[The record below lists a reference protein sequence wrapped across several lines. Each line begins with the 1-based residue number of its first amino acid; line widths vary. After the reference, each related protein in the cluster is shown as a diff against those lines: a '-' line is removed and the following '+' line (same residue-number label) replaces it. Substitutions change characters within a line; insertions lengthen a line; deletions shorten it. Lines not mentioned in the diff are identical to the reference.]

1 MALSQEVKAKVLVLA
16 KENKSLRQI
25 AASLGI
31 GKSTVSA
38 ILKNAKT
45 IEDNSNNDANNNN
58 DEKNSTTIEEKMDA
72 ADYLDS
78 LVPDSKNPVVAA
90 GLPDSV
96 LEAFMVDKPKKRAS
110 KKNVMSF
117 NLLEDV
123 KEEKK
128 EDKGTLISKLTM
140 NVQNFEVVLKDLI
153 KGDPET
159 FLKSLHSKSVS
170 ELESTLKMF
179 EHTRS
184 SNNMANQLKYGVFAT
199 ANAIEGLTK
208 RVFKLKTDGYADM
221 IKAQEAELLSILR
234 EMAMD
239 SSFDNIKKYQTPSV
253 RLATLMATTLMA
265 VDTRNRMNTIN
276 VPSPIA
282 KPEAAFAKIDKEKY
296 SNL

>member
-1 MALSQEVKAKVLVLA
+1 MALSQDIKQKVQDLA

-25 AASLGI
+25 AADLGI

-38 ILKNAKT
+38 ILKAAKLNIVVNT
-45 IEDNSNNDANNNN
+45 ENIIEPSLV
-58 DEKNSTTIEEKMDA
+58 ETKMDDMDTSA
-72 ADYLDS
+72 MDYLDS
-78 LVPDSKNPVVAA
+78 LAPSESSKKKKT
-90 GLPDSV
+90 LPDNI
-96 LEAFMVDKPKKRAS
+96 LQAFMEDKPKKS
-110 KKNVMSF
+110 KKSVH
-117 NLLEDV
+117 LAIEDI
-123 KEEKK
+123 KEQD
-128 EDKGTLISKLTM
+128 DKGTLISKLTM

-153 KGDPET
+153 KGDSET

-199 ANAIEGLTK
+199 ANAVESLTK
-208 RVFKLKTDGYADM
+208 KVFKLKTDGYADM
-221 IKAQEAELLSILR
+221 IKAQEVELLSILR

-239 SSFDNIKKYQTPSV
+239 PSMDTLKKYQTPSV

-265 VDTRNRMNTIN
+265 VDTKNRMNMIA
-276 VPSPIA
+276 SPISTA
-282 KPEAAFAKIDKEKY
+282 ETKIDRAKY